1 MINNT
6 STILSQN
13 ILGMEESLTNLLEKV
28 IEQEKN
34 WYISIN
40 SAEILIGETLKKVS
54 KIILNVVGNLLNN
67 IVEQDDC
74 KCASCGKSLSVNKKN
89 VDIDIMTIYGPL
101 NRRRHWILTNH
112 DLFLVLDSWCCK

>member
-34 WYISIN
+34 GDISIN
-40 SAEILIGETLKKVS
+40 KNTILGSVDSSGQTWQWARKDPAAT
-54 KIILNVVGNLLNN
+54 VGAAA
-67 IVEQDDC
+67 Q
-74 KCASCGKSLSVNKKN
+74 
-89 VDIDIMTIYGPL
+89 
-101 NRRRHWILTNH
+101 
-112 DLFLVLDSWCCK
+112 

>member
-34 WYISIN
+34 GDISIN
-40 SAEILIGETLKKVS
+40 SAEILIGETLQKVS
-54 KIILNVVGNLLNN
+54 KIILNVVGDLLTN

-74 KCASCGKSLSVNKKN
+74 SCTTCGKSLSINKKN
-89 VDIDIMTIYGPL
+89 VDIDIMTINWL
-101 NRRRHWILTNH
+101 QVINFI
-112 DLFLVLDSWCCK
+112 